1 MAATLNWQLENKP
14 AQGGVQQA
22 LQLSHS
28 GQLLVESFPLL
39 FMQSCASA
47 TGCKEDHASSSSGMV
62 EETSGGG
69 WDRGVGGQGG
79 GLEGDSWQAGEI

>member
-14 AQGGVQQA
+14 AQQVIGVGGGVQQP
-22 LQLSHS
+22 LHLSHP
-28 GQLLVESFPLL
+28 GQLLVESLPLL
-39 FMQSCASA
+39 FRQSCASA

-69 WDRGVGGQGG
+69 WDRGVGG
-79 GLEGDSWQAGEI
+79 GLE